1 MKSPANVAGCQPWE
15 EVEAGLSM
23 WLMVGGFNPSPGQ
36 GGRGR
41 MKDSRPPVNDSGNP
55 KSELCDNLEAWSE
68 EGGGEV
74 WERGDTCVTMADMA
88 ETITVL

>member
-1 MKSPANVAGCQPWE
+1 MKLSANIAGCQPWE

-41 MKDSRPPVNDSGNP
+41 MKESQHLMNDSGNP
-55 KSELCDNLEAWSE
+55 KSELCDNLEGWGE
-68 EGGGEV
+68 ERGGGV
-74 WERGDTCVTMADMA
+74 WERGDTCITMADSC
-88 ETITVL
+88 